1 MKFIDLFAGVGGF
14 RMGME
19 RAGHECV
26 GYVEID
32 KFARKS
38 YEAIYDTEGEWTKHD
53 ITKVTDEEWH
63 QFRGGVDVLCGG
75 FPCQAFSI
83 AGKRRGFADETRGT
97 LFFEVARAAK
107 EIQPSYLFLENVKG
121 LLNHDKGRTFRTI
134 LSTLDEC
141 GYDVEW
147 QLCNSKNFGVPQNR
161 ERVIIIG
168 HLRGASTRE
177 VFFDAGQSGQTT
189 GSNVV
194 KVIGNTS
201 NTGYRSH
208 DVLDSTGISTTL
220 MSRDYK
226 GSKQVA
232 VKQVGNISDS
242 KSFGGNPQTGR
253 VYDTEGLSPTL
264 NTMTGGGRE
273 PKIIQRARGNNK
285 GGVHDIAPTV
295 STKSYH
301 DNNMLA
307 IPVITPDR
315 INKWQNGRRFKENG
329 DPMFTINTV
338 DKHGILIRE
347 ATKKGYAEATVGDSV
362 NISHPNSKTRRG
374 RVGKGVANTLQT
386 GLDQGVVS
394 EDLRIRKLTP
404 RECWRLQGFPDW
416 AFDKAQ
422 KVNSNSQLYKQAGN
436 SVTVPLMEFVAKR
449 LKVV

>member
-1 MKFIDLFAGVGGF
+1 MKFIDLFAGIGGF

-38 YEAIYDTEGEWTKHD
+38 YEAIYNTEGEWTKND

-63 QFRGGVDVLCGG
+63 QFRGKVDVLCGG
-75 FPCQAFSI
+75 FPCQSFSI
-83 AGKRRGFADETRGT
+83 AGKRLGFADKTRGT

-168 HLRGASTRE
+168 HLRGTSTRE

-189 GSNVV
+189 ESNVI

-201 NTGYRSH
+201 DTGYRSH
-208 DVLDSTGISTTL
+208 DVLDPTGLSTTL

-226 GSKQVA
+226 GPKQVA
-232 VKQVGNISDS
+232 VNQVGNVSDS
-242 KSFGGNPQTGR
+242 NSFGGNPQTGR
-253 VYDTEGLSPTL
+253 VYNPEGLSPTL

-273 PKIIQRARGNNK
+273 PK
-285 GGVHDIAPTV
+285 V
-295 STKSYH
+295 
-301 DNNMLA
+301 A

-315 INKWQNGRRFKENG
+315 INKQQNGRRFKENG

-338 DKHGILIRE
+338 DRHGILIKE
-347 ATKKGYAEATVGDSV
+347 T
-362 NISHPNSKTRRG
+362 SKTPINKVLGSTQKHRAETDG
-374 RVGKGVANTLQT
+374 TISPTLTSAMGT
-386 GLDQGVVS
+386 GGGHVPMPVY

-422 KVNSNSQLYKQAGN
+422 EVNSNSQLYKQAGN

-449 LKVV
+449 MTKSNKNLWVDTVLNNSK